1 MPVDLAGEKDLMD
14 VLFLLSRC
22 TADMNSKSMFHWN
35 RSYPGAETIL
45 SDIRART
52 LYLCH
57 FHRVCQ
63 GIIVLNQD
71 QAEEYKTISWK
82 NQSGKILV
90 VHRLAVHPV
99 FQQKGIGKLLMEFAV
114 EHARN
119 NGFDSIRLDVFRDH
133 PAAGKMYRNMGFRE
147 TGSFHFPFQKS
158 PFDCYELKL

>member
-1 MPVDLAGEKDLMD
+1 MFKISRIFVQEMSNP
-14 VLFLLSRC
+14 FLGRG
-22 TADMNSKSMFHWN
+22 FHYTF
-35 RSYPGAETIL
+35 SIKAIL

-52 LYLCH
+52 LYFYH
-57 FHRVCQ
+57 VHGVCQ

-71 QAEEYKTISWK
+71 QAEEYNTVTWE

-114 EHARN
+114 EHARE
-119 NGFDSIRLDVFRDH
+119 NGFTSLRLDVIRDNH
-133 PAAGKMYRNMGFRE
+133 AAGTLYRNMGFKE